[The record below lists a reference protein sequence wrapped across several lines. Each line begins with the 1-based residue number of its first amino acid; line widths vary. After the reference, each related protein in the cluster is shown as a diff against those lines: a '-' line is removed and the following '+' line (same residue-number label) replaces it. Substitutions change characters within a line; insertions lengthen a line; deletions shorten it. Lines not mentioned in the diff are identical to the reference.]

1 MATEIRLHFE
11 GDSKLLPGFRT
22 FFGEFHHSGTHL
34 TLVPC
39 GANGVDK
46 FMDGLKEHPNAV
58 NILLIDSE
66 GSYTPGLLREVRQHD
81 HWDAGAGAQ
90 VTDAQINFMVQLME
104 SWFLADRQAL
114 RAYYGQSFLENRLP
128 GNQLVEQVPKDD
140 VLNGLA
146 ITTAS
151 SSKGKYHKTRHAPD
165 LLARIDPSKVRDAAP
180 NCARLFDYLQ
190 NLVSPPNNP
199 QGGVQ

>member
-1 MATEIRLHFE
+1 MPADIRIHIE
-11 GDSKLLPGFRT
+11 GDPKLLPGFRQL
-22 FFGEFHHSGTHL
+22 FKELYSY
-34 TLVPC
+34 
-39 GANGVDK
+39 GAKIDLAMCKTNAIAD
-46 FMDGLKEHPNAV
+46 FMNSVKKSPNAINV
-58 NILLIDSE
+58 LLIDSE
-66 GSYTPGLLREVRQHD
+66 GPYTSTRLQEVRQHD
-81 HWDAGAGAQ
+81 HWNASIDG
-90 VTDAQINFMVQLME
+90 TILDESLHFMVQVME

-146 ITTAS
+146 ITNAS

-165 LLARIDPSKVRDAAP
+165 LLASIDPSKVRDAAP